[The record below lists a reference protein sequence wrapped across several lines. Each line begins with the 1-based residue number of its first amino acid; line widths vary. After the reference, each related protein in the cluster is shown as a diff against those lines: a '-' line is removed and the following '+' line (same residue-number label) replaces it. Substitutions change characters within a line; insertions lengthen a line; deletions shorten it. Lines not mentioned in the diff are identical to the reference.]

1 MTSTKLSAP
10 IDPRTIDVAMNYTR
24 PWEGFHERVGPDSTG
39 VPTIGHG
46 FALIVKVGN
55 KWKLN
60 AQTRKELDAKLNR
73 FGVDLDNAD
82 FNKLDKVIE
91 ALNAGNTA
99 LAKSLTAAHDF
110 PSITKGDAAQLL
122 RETITEHAEKAR
134 GWLGET
140 AFERLTPERRA
151 VIIDLAYNRPEQL
164 EKIAPGLAAHI
175 NADDLEAAANALEKI
190 GGGVRKRVTEGAFY
204 FRVAG
209 EPGLIQVRQGET
221 AGTIGA
227 RFGQGADEVARRNP
241 QVKNIDVVSAGQF
254 LRIWDPVTV
263 QETQEQNMNKIED
276 APLGPG
282 KWRVEEGQS
291 LWIIARKLEEK
302 LGRQLEVEE
311 LMELNGIDE
320 SEVRKIPVGR
330 VLIVP
335 TDGAAGSEA
344 APPAQPAP
352 PAPGPGG
359 SLLRELG
366 VDVAALAP
374 EARAILGGRL
384 DFDTRDE
391 ARATADRGRV
401 EAAAEEAFF
410 RAPGFDALPRPLGRQ
425 LFAAG
430 LQSTPGRAADLL
442 AIALAEA
449 GAPPRKRRKT
459 PGGASVRPT
468 LTPEIAQAVRRFE
481 VVGAGGR

>member
-1 MTSTKLSAP
+1 
-10 IDPRTIDVAMNYTR
+10 
-24 PWEGFHERVGPDSTG
+24 
-39 VPTIGHG
+39 
-46 FALIVKVGN
+46 
-55 KWKLN
+55 
-60 AQTRKELDAKLNR
+60 
-73 FGVDLDNAD
+73 
-82 FNKLDKVIE
+82 
-91 ALNAGNTA
+91 
-99 LAKSLTAAHDF
+99 
-110 PSITKGDAAQLL
+110 
-122 RETITEHAEKAR
+122 
-134 GWLGET
+134 
-140 AFERLTPERRA
+140 
-151 VIIDLAYNRPEQL
+151 
-164 EKIAPGLAAHI
+164 
-175 NADDLEAAANALEKI
+175 
-190 GGGVRKRVTEGAFY
+190 
-204 FRVAG
+204 
-209 EPGLIQVRQGET
+209 
-221 AGTIGA
+221 
-227 RFGQGADEVARRNP
+227 
-241 QVKNIDVVSAGQF
+241 
-254 LRIWDPVTV
+254 
-263 QETQEQNMNKIED
+263 MNKIED

-282 KWRVEEGQS
+282 KWRAEEGQS

-449 GAPPRKRRKT
+449 GAPPRERRKT